1 MILYS
6 SFLVTE
12 KQLAYAA
19 FYPLK
24 KFSLPICSEPE
35 NAH

>member
-1 MILYS
+1 MILQS
-6 SFLVTE
+6 SFLDTE

-24 KFSLPICSEPE
+24 KFSFSIRAELK